1 MGVYKGIRM
10 LLLFASLLCIIQA
23 HAIPADIKPG
33 QGFDLEETNAD
44 GLVNPSD
51 LKPRIYIEPT
61 IRFDNGTD
69 VDDKDMDLD
78 RATTTCGCGYSISN
92 PASGRIVNGKE
103 VSPVHKLPY
112 QVRLQICYTQGCFLC
127 GGTLLNKRYVL
138 SAMHCVYSDD
148 KGWPRNIKAVIGE
161 HNVQHDWET
170 KAKEQAI
177 QVVDIISRNDYNTQN
192 FDNDIVILK
201 LGQDVQFSDYVVP
214 ACLPSSSRNDYTGK
228 SAVVSG
234 WGRTRWYGSPS
245 PYLKETTVRIV
256 RKSDR
261 TCRGLGFRIDERI
274 EMCAYAYRTNS
285 CKGDSGGPLVLKENG
300 KNTVVGVVS
309 HGAVGCADLVPN
321 VAAVYAKVT
330 GYLGW
335 IKHNIK
341 DGWCDGSEG
350 SSSGG
355 GSSSTV
361 HAGKACDLTC
371 YVGTPTG
378 NYILAGIQV
387 KCVKGVCSAV
397 DGSDLCATL

>member
-23 HAIPADIKPG
+23 HAIPADIKPD

-138 SAMHCVYSDD
+138 SAMHCVYCDD

-177 QVVDIISRNDYNTQN
+177 QVVDIISRNLTE
-192 FDNDIVILK
+192 
-201 LGQDVQFSDYVVP
+201 P
-214 ACLPSSSRNDYTGK
+214 AEHSGLMTASRCVHMLVELI
-228 SAVVSG
+228 AA
-234 WGRTRWYGSPS
+234 
-245 PYLKETTVRIV
+245 KETVGDHLYFRKMVRI
-256 RKSDR
+256 
-261 TCRGLGFRIDERI
+261 LL
-274 EMCAYAYRTNS
+274 
-285 CKGDSGGPLVLKENG
+285 LVLCPMVLR
-300 KNTVVGVVS
+300 VVQY
-309 HGAVGCADLVPN
+309 LVLQESMP
-321 VAAVYAKVT
+321 K
-330 GYLGW
+330 
-335 IKHNIK
+335 
-341 DGWCDGSEG
+341 
-350 SSSGG
+350 
-355 GSSSTV
+355 
-361 HAGKACDLTC
+361 
-371 YVGTPTG
+371 
-378 NYILAGIQV
+378 
-387 KCVKGVCSAV
+387 
-397 DGSDLCATL
+397 